1 METVSA
7 IKIYELIK
15 GVNNVKSTD
24 LVKNGGRPEMMFKLT
39 LSPDGTT
46 YQKEV
51 SLVFPKYAS
60 ADLPHYKEG
69 FEPQAI
75 GKPEDCQWHFQLE
88 D

>member
-1 METVSA
+1 VS
-7 IKIYELIK
+7 
-15 GVNNVKSTD
+15 STD
-24 LVKNGGRPEMMFKLT
+24 LVKNGGRPEIMFRVS

-60 ADLPHYKEG
+60 ADLPRYKE
-69 FEPQAI
+69 EYMPLAQDNI
-75 GKPEDCQWHFQLE
+75 SDDCQWYFSAE

>member
-1 METVSA
+1 MS
-7 IKIYELIK
+7 
-15 GVNNVKSTD
+15 STD
-24 LVKNGGRPEMMFKLT
+24 LVKYGNRPELMFRVS

-60 ADLPHYKEG
+60 ADLPHYKE
-69 FEPQAI
+69 EYMSEIQNRVSD
-75 GKPEDCQWHFQLE
+75 DCQWYFSAE

>member
-1 METVSA
+1 MS
-7 IKIYELIK
+7 
-15 GVNNVKSTD
+15 STD
-24 LVKNGGRPEMMFKLT
+24 LVKYGNRPELMFRVS
-39 LSPDGTT
+39 LSPDGST

-69 FEPQAI
+69 YMSGIQNRDSD
-75 GKPEDCQWHFQLE
+75 DCQWHFSAE

>member
-1 METVSA
+1 
-7 IKIYELIK
+7 
-15 GVNNVKSTD
+15 
-24 LVKNGGRPEMMFKLT
+24 MFRIS

-60 ADLPHYKEG
+60 ADLPHYKE
-69 FEPQAI
+69 EYMPLAQDNI
-75 GKPEDCQWHFQLE
+75 SDDCQWRFSAE

>member
-1 METVSA
+1 VS
-7 IKIYELIK
+7 
-15 GVNNVKSTD
+15 STD
-24 LVKNGGRPEMMFKLT
+24 LVKYGNRPELMFRVS

-60 ADLPHYKEG
+60 ADLPHYKE
-69 FEPQAI
+69 EYMSEIQNRVSD
-75 GKPEDCQWHFQLE
+75 DCQWYFSAE